1 MKRLPFKKGDRVVCV
16 MGKTYEG
23 LDLGKEY
30 TVLDD
35 ELYDMV
41 RVNTDNIDYFLRTR
55 FKYSKNYHVNEFI
68 KQL

>member
-1 MKRLPFKKGDRVVCV
+1 